1 MVKFGGMVM
10 DRRMLLAAGA
20 AWIAA
25 PGPTSAAAAAAAEFM
40 VLRNGRDIGRH
51 RLSVERVGD
60 ELSMAIDVELAVGFG
75 PLTFYRYRHENR
87 ERWRAGRFVSFAS
100 RTDDN
105 GTRLAAR
112 AERAADG
119 IAVEGADGA
128 FTAPADAWPTTY
140 WYPGF
145 LDRGA
150 WVDTQFG
157 RLRRARVVPAGS
169 GEIAV
174 GGVPTRAERVRLEG
188 DLALELWYRERR
200 WVGLEAAAPDGSRLV
215 YRLLTPPVLE
225 IAAAG

>member
-1 MVKFGGMVM
+1 M
-10 DRRMLLAAGA
+10 DRRTLLATGA
-20 AWIAA
+20 ACCLVPHRTADA
-25 PGPTSAAAAAAAEFM
+25 GVAMEFM

-51 RLSVERVGD
+51 RLSLERAGD
-60 ELSMAIDVELAVGFG
+60 DVVVAIDVELAVGFG

-87 ERWRAGRFVSFAS
+87 ERWRAGRFVNFAS

-105 GTRLAAR
+105 GTKLRAR

-128 FTAPADAWPTTY
+128 FLAPADAWPTTY

-145 LDRGA
+145 LDRNA

-169 GEIAV
+169 GEVEIA
-174 GGVPTRAERVRLEG
+174 GRRAGAERFRLEG
-188 DLALELWYRERR
+188 DLDLDLWYRDRH
-200 WVGLEAAAPDGSRLV
+200 WVGLEAVAPDGSRLV
-215 YRLLTPPVLE
+215 YRLLTPPAVE
-225 IAAAG
+225 VATAG